1 VHLFRATFAG
11 SENQLNQ
18 ATLYFFCGKMGAGK
32 STQAKKLAAENNAV
46 LISEDE
52 WLSTLYPQQ
61 INTFDDYLLY
71 SARLKPLLFS
81 HVASIL
87 QSGSHVVM
95 DFPGN
100 TSKQRKWFAEL
111 ASFANSKSELVYLQ
125 VSDEICLAQIARRRT
140 EQPERAAFDT
150 ESVFRELS
158 KYFQE
163 PDASEGLSIRVIEAG
178 T

>member
-1 VHLFRATFAG
+1 MG
-11 SENQLNQ
+11 SEKKLNQ
-18 ATLYFFCGKMGAGK
+18 GTLYFFCGKMGAGK
-32 STQAKKLAAENNAV
+32 STQAKILAAENNAV

-61 INTFDDYLLY
+61 INTIEDYLQY

-87 QSGSHVVM
+87 YSGSIVVM
-95 DFPGN
+95 DFAAN
-100 TSKQRKWFAEL
+100 TIARRKWFTEL
-111 ASFANSKSELVYLQ
+111 ASFANSRSELVYLKM
-125 VSDEICLAQIARRRT
+125 SDEICLAHIAHRRI
-140 EQPERAAFDT
+140 EQPERAVFDT

-163 PDASEGLSIRVIEAG
+163 PGESEGLSIRVIEAG